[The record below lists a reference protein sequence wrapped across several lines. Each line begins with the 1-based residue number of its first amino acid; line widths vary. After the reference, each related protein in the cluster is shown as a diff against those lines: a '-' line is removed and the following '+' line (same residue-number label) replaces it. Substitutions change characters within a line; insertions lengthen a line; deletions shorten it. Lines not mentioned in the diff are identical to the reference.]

1 MEDVSERQHAEGL
14 RQQRVS
20 ELAAADKSKNEFL
33 AMLAHE
39 LRNPLAPIRTAAHL
53 LVTPGVPSTA
63 AANARVIIERQIRN
77 MVRLVDD
84 LVDVARITQGKL
96 TLQLAPVELTS
107 VLRRAAEPV
116 EPHVMERGQR
126 LTLSLGADAIYV
138 LGDTTR
144 LEQAFGNLLNNASK
158 FSNRAG
164 EIEVRAHVEG
174 GEHGLEVFIHIK
186 DAGIGIDQST
196 LPHIFDLFKQGVAE
210 SPHHASGLG
219 VGLALVRRIVE
230 LHGGRVT
237 VSSGGAGRGSEF
249 VVNLPVLGNVGEDSE
264 PGSEHRAPTVH
275 AQRILVVDDNA
286 DAAESLT
293 ALLQVYGHDARLVH
307 DGLAALE
314 LVPSFL
320 PDVIFLD
327 IGMPGMD
334 GYEVARRVRRM
345 PEGERALLIAVTGFG
360 AEDDRRRSQEAGFD
374 HHVTK
379 PLDPR
384 RLPGLLSRRNDG

>member
-1 MEDVSERQHAEGL
+1 V
-14 RQQRVS
+14 VP
-20 ELAAADKSKNEFL
+20 AAA
-33 AMLAHE
+33 
-39 LRNPLAPIRTAAHL
+39 
-53 LVTPGVPSTA
+53 
-63 AANARVIIERQIRN
+63 
-77 MVRLVDD
+77 
-84 LVDVARITQGKL
+84 
-96 TLQLAPVELTS
+96 
-107 VLRRAAEPV
+107 
-116 EPHVMERGQR
+116 
-126 LTLSLGADAIYV
+126 
-138 LGDTTR
+138 
-144 LEQAFGNLLNNASK
+144 AS
-158 FSNRAG
+158 
-164 EIEVRAHVEG
+164 
-174 GEHGLEVFIHIK
+174 
-186 DAGIGIDQST
+186 
-196 LPHIFDLFKQGVAE
+196 
-210 SPHHASGLG
+210 
-219 VGLALVRRIVE
+219 
-230 LHGGRVT
+230 
-237 VSSGGAGRGSEF
+237 SSSIC
-249 VVNLPVLGNVGEDSE
+249 PCWGNVGEDSE

-327 IGMPGMD
+327 IGMPGMY